1 MKKIVII
8 KTGDSIP
15 SLVKRRD
22 DFENWIINIMECNHK
37 SIQIVSVH
45 KNEIPPDFDL
55 IGGIIIT
62 GSHEPVTDLADWSER
77 TATWLVQ
84 AIKQDIPILGICFG
98 HQILAH
104 ALGGSVGNTPAGPEF
119 GTVKVSLTTAAKDD
133 PIFKDLPQI
142 IQVQTSHYQSALDL
156 PSGSTILAFSQK
168 EPHAAVRFRPNVWGV
183 QFHPEFDA
191 DITSTYIREFYAVL
205 EDSADDLAA
214 LLENC
219 KDTRT
224 GSLILQRFK
233 KILDQ
238 I

>member
-22 DFENWIINIMECNHK
+22 DFENWIINKMECNNV
-37 SIQIVSVH
+37 SVQIISVH
-45 KNEIPPDFDL
+45 KDEIPPDFDL
-55 IGGIIIT
+55 IGGIVIT
-62 GSHEPVTDLADWSER
+62 GSHEPVTDRADWSER
-77 TATWLVQ
+77 TAAWLVG
-84 AIKQDIPILGICFG
+84 AIKQNIPILGICFG

-104 ALGGSVGNTPAGPEF
+104 ALGGRVGSTLAGPEF
-119 GTVKVSLTTAAKDD
+119 GTVSASLTPAAKDD
-133 PIFKDLPQI
+133 MIFRDLPPI
-142 IQVQTSHYQSALDL
+142 IQVQASHYQSALDL
-156 PSGSTILAFSQK
+156 PSGSTILAFSKK

-191 DITSTYIREFYAVL
+191 DITSTYIREFYAAL
-205 EDSADDLAA
+205 EESTDDLSA
-214 LLENC
+214 LLDNC

-224 GSLILQRFK
+224 GSLILRRFK
-233 KILDQ
+233 KVIDQ